1 MFFSFFHERSNLQT
15 HILLHQVIFLKNRQF
30 YIQNYM
36 IGAISIKNI
45 YYNEEILFF

>member
-1 MFFSFFHERSNLQT
+1 MFFSFFTKDPISTN
-15 HILLHQVIFLKNRQF
+15 ILLHQVIFLKNRQF

-36 IGAISIKNI
+36 ICAISIKNI